1 LGVRLA
7 LEATHCFN
15 GTPLL
20 HGPEAFGIPLF
31 IFMHYLKVY
40 SASGI
45 IRTIIISGIILG
57 LALATPSRAAKPSPP
72 PDSSKKK
79 TDMTSNPLLT
89 ESKLPFNL
97 PPFDKI
103 KDEHFQ
109 PALEQGMA
117 EDLKEVDAIA
127 KQTEKPTFENTVV
140 ALEKSGLLY
149 ARARRVFGN
158 LNACNTNPNLQKL
171 DKEMAPTFAAHS
183 DAIHLNGALF
193 ARIETL
199 YNARESS
206 NLDAESK
213 WLLERYYKDFVRA
226 GAKLNDEQK
235 TRLKE
240 INAELA
246 KLSTDFE
253 QNVLKEKNASSI
265 VVDKKEDLAGLSDN
279 QIAAAASAAKDEGK
293 EGKWAIRLLNT
304 TGQPALASLQNRAL
318 REEIMATS
326 LARNSH
332 GGEFDNKEVV
342 SRTAKLRAE
351 RATMLG
357 YPNHAAYQLDDQT
370 AHDVPTVNKL
380 LADLA
385 PAAVAN
391 AKKEGADIQQIIDK
405 ENGGFQLSA
414 CDWDFYSEKVRKAR
428 YAFDESQL
436 KPYYELNHVIV
447 DGVFYAATKL
457 YGITFKERKD
467 LPTYLPD
474 VRIWEVT
481 DKDGKPLALFIG
493 DYYARPSKRGGAW
506 MNAYVGQNAL
516 LGTKPV
522 VANHLNIPKPP
533 AGEPTLLTYDEVRT
547 AFHEF
552 GHALHGMFSNVKYPR
567 FSGTS
572 VPRDFVEYPS
582 QVNEMWATWPEI
594 LKNYAKH
601 YKTGAPMPQELLD
614 KVLAAEQ
621 FNQGYKT
628 TEYLAAALLD
638 QAWHQLTPDQV
649 PTDTLAFEAE
659 ALKKAGVD
667 YPPVPPRYRSTYFS
681 HAFAGGYSAGYYS
694 YLWSEVL
701 DADSVEWMKQHGG
714 LKRENGDHFRETL
727 LSRGGSDDA
736 MKLFRNFTGAD
747 PDVTPLLKRRGLT
760 KTAPVEAPAP
770 SAPQK

>member
-1 LGVRLA
+1 MQNSDL
-7 LEATHCFN
+7 
-15 GTPLL
+15 P
-20 HGPEAFGIPLF
+20 
-31 IFMHYLKVY
+31 
-40 SASGI
+40 SASLFT
-45 IRTIIISGIILG
+45 RLSLAACVATVSLG
-57 LALATPSRAAKPSPP
+57 WICVPSSHAAKSESPSPSP
-72 PDSSKKK
+72 KADVKA
-79 TDMTSNPLLT
+79 TATANPLLT
-89 ESKLPFNL
+89 ESTLPYQL

-109 PALEQGMA
+109 PALEQGIA
-117 EDLKEVDAIA
+117 EEEKEADAIA
-127 KQTEKPTFENTVV
+127 KQTEKPSFENTIV
-140 ALEKSGLLY
+140 ALERSGKLLG
-149 ARARRVFGN
+149 RARRIFSN
-158 LNACNTNPNLQKL
+158 FAAANTNPNLQKVE
-171 DKEMAPTFAAHS
+171 KEMAPKFSAHN
-183 DAIHLNGALF
+183 DAIHLNGPLF
-193 ARIETL
+193 ARIEAL
-199 YNARESS
+199 YNDREASG
-206 NLDAESK
+206 LDSESK

-226 GAKLNDEQK
+226 GAKLSEADK
-235 TRLKE
+235 TKLKA
-240 INAELA
+240 INSELA
-246 KLSTDFE
+246 TLQTTFE
-253 QNVLKEKNASSI
+253 QNVLKEKNAASI
-265 VVDKKEDLAGLSDN
+265 IVDKREDLAGLSEN
-279 QIAAAASAAKDEGK
+279 EISAAAAAAKTDGK
-293 EGKWAIRLLNT
+293 EGKFVIRFLNT
-304 TGQPALASLQNRAL
+304 SGQPSLASLQNRAL
-318 REEIMATS
+318 REKIMQTS

-351 RATMLG
+351 RATLLG
-357 YPNHAAYQLDDQT
+357 YANHAAYQLEDQT
-370 AHDVPTVNKL
+370 AKDVPTVNKL

-391 AKKEGADIQQIIDK
+391 AKKEGADIQAIIDQEK
-405 ENGGFQLSA
+405 GGFQLAA

-436 KPYYELNHVIV
+436 KPYYELNHVIT
-447 DGVFYAATKL
+447 DGVFFAAGKL
-457 YGITFKERKD
+457 YGLTFKERKD
-467 LPTYLPD
+467 LPVYLSD
-474 VRIWEVT
+474 VRIWEVF

-506 MNAYVGQNAL
+506 MNQYVGQSGL

-533 AGEPTLLTYDEVRT
+533 VGEPTLLTYDEVRT

-601 YKTGAPMPQELLD
+601 YKTGEPMPKELLD
-614 KVLAAEQ
+614 KVLAAEK
-621 FNQGYKT
+621 FNQGFKT
-628 TEYLAAALLD
+628 TEYLAASLLD
-638 QAWHQLTPDQV
+638 QTWHQVKPGEVPD
-649 PTDTLAFEAE
+649 DTLAFEAD

-701 DADSVEWMKQHGG
+701 DADSVEWFKQHGG

-736 MKLFRNFTGAD
+736 LKLFHNFTGGD
-747 PDVTPLLKRRGLT
+747 PDVGPLLKRRGLT
-760 KTAPVEAPAP
+760 KTAPAEAPAP
-770 SAPQK
+770 EVPK

>member
-1 LGVRLA
+1 MDQYLEPNAPASLRTTVIKSATAFLLAGVLVV
-7 LEATHCFN
+7 T
-15 GTPLL
+15 
-20 HGPEAFGIPLF
+20 
-31 IFMHYLKVY
+31 
-40 SASGI
+40 AS
-45 IRTIIISGIILG
+45 
-57 LALATPSRAAKPSPP
+57 AAKPKPKPSPKP
-72 PDSSKKK
+72 ALSPAELPSPSSSTNK
-79 TDMTSNPLLT
+79 TDMTANPLLT
-89 ESKLPFNL
+89 ESTLPYNL

-117 EDLKEVDAIA
+117 EEEKEADAIA
-127 KQTEKPTFENTVV
+127 KQAEPASFENTIV
-140 ALEKSGLLY
+140 AMEKSGQLLG
-149 ARARRVFGN
+149 RARRIFSNFG
-158 LNACNTNPNLQKL
+158 ACNTNPAIQKL
-171 DKEMAPTFAAHS
+171 EKEMAPKFAAHN
-183 DAIHLNGALF
+183 DVIRLNSALF
-193 ARIETL
+193 ARIEAL

-206 NLDAESK
+206 NLDPESK

-226 GAKLNDEQK
+226 GAKLNEEQK
-235 TRLKE
+235 TRLKA

-265 VVDKKEDLAGLSDN
+265 VVDKKEDLAGLADN
-279 QIAAAASAAKDEGK
+279 EIAAAAAAAKADGK
-293 EGKWAIRLLNT
+293 EGKWVIRLLNT
-304 TGQPALASLQNRAL
+304 TGQPALTSLQNRAL
-318 REEIMATS
+318 REKIMQVS

-351 RATMLG
+351 RAALLG
-357 YPNHAAYQLDDQT
+357 YPNHAAYQLEDQT
-370 AHDVPTVNKL
+370 AKDVPTVNKL
-380 LADLA
+380 LSDLA

-391 AKKEGADIQQIIDK
+391 AKKEGADMQEIIKK
-405 ENGGFQLSA
+405 ENGGFELASW
-414 CDWDFYSEKVRKAR
+414 DWDFYSEKVRKAR

-436 KPYYELNHVIV
+436 KPYYELNHVLV
-447 DGVFYAATKL
+447 DGVFFAATKL

-467 LPTYLPD
+467 LPVYLPE

-481 DKDGKPLALFIG
+481 DRDGKPLALFIG

-506 MNAYVGQNAL
+506 MNQYVGQSGL

-533 AGEPTLLTYDEVRT
+533 TGEPTLLTFDEVRT

-582 QVNEMWATWPEI
+582 QVNEMWATWPEVFQHF
-594 LKNYAKH
+594 AKH
-601 YKTGAPMPQELLD
+601 YQTGEPMPAALLA

-621 FNQGYKT
+621 FNQGFKT
-628 TEYLAAALLD
+628 TEYLAASLLD
-638 QAWHQLTPDQV
+638 QAWHQMTPDQV

-701 DADSVEWMKQHGG
+701 DADTVEWFKQHGG
-714 LKRENGDHFRETL
+714 LKRENGDRFRAML
-727 LSRGGSDDA
+727 LSRGGSADA
-736 MKLFRNFTGAD
+736 LGLFKDFVGRD
-747 PDVTPLLKRRGLT
+747 PYIEPLLKRRGLDG
-760 KTAPVEAPAP
+760 APGADDTNAEAPP
-770 SAPQK
+770 TK

>member
-1 LGVRLA
+1 MHHLHSSFGSGLVRFTWVSAVLLGCA
-7 LEATHCFN
+7 II
-15 GTPLL
+15 TPC
-20 HGPEAFGIPLF
+20 
-31 IFMHYLKVY
+31 
-40 SASGI
+40 
-45 IRTIIISGIILG
+45 
-57 LALATPSRAAKPSPP
+57 RAAKPSPSSSP
-72 PDSSKKK
+72 TDTAKKPDVTASSA
-79 TDMTSNPLLT
+79 NPLLT
-89 ESKLPFNL
+89 ESTLPFNL

-117 EDLKEVDAIA
+117 DEIKEVEKIA
-127 KQTEKPTFENTVV
+127 SQTEKPTFENTIV
-140 ALEKSGLLY
+140 ALEKSGQLL
-149 ARARRVFGN
+149 ARARRIFSN
-158 LNACNTNPNLQKL
+158 FAACNTNPTIQKL
-171 DKEMAPTFAAHS
+171 EKEFAPKFAAHA
-183 DAIHLNGALF
+183 DAIHLSSALF
-193 ARIETL
+193 ARVETL

-206 NLDAESK
+206 NLDPESK

-226 GAKLNDEQK
+226 GAKLNEEQK
-235 TRLKE
+235 TRLKA
-240 INAELA
+240 INGELA
-246 KLSTDFE
+246 KLTTDFE
-253 QNVLKEKNASSI
+253 QNVLKEKNASS
-265 VVDKKEDLAGLSDN
+265 VVVEKKEDLTGMADN
-279 QIAAAASAAKDEGK
+279 EIAAAAKAAKDDGK
-293 EGKWAIRLLNT
+293 EGKFEIRMLNT

-318 REEIMATS
+318 RDKIMATS

-342 SRTAKLRAE
+342 SRIAKLRAE
-351 RATMLG
+351 RATLLG
-357 YPNHAAYQLDDQT
+357 YPNHAAYQLEDQT
-370 AHDVPTVNKL
+370 AKDVPTVNKL
-380 LADLA
+380 LSDLA

-391 AKKEGADIQQIIDK
+391 AKKEGADMQQIIDK
-405 ENGGFQLSA
+405 ENGGFQLA
-414 CDWDFYSEKVRKAR
+414 AGDWDFYSEKVRKAR

-447 DGVFYAATKL
+447 DGVFYAANKL
-457 YGITFKERKD
+457 YGISFKERKD
-467 LPTYLPD
+467 LPSYLPD

-506 MNAYVGQNAL
+506 MNQYVGQSGL

-533 AGEPTLLTYDEVRT
+533 AGEPTLLTFDEVRT

-614 KVLAAEQ
+614 KVLAAEK
-621 FNQGYKT
+621 FNQGFKT
-628 TEYLAAALLD
+628 TEYLAASLLD
-638 QAWHQLTPDQV
+638 QAWHQLTPEQV
-649 PTDTLAFEAE
+649 PTDTIAFEAD

-736 MKLFRNFTGAD
+736 LKLFKNFTGGA
-747 PDVTPLLKRRGLT
+747 PDVTPLLKRRGLE
-760 KTAPVEAPAP
+760 KTAPAEAPAP
-770 SAPQK
+770 SVPPK

>member
-1 LGVRLA
+1 LRASPSIA
-7 LEATHCFN
+7 LVE
-15 GTPLL
+15 PSSLR
-20 HGPEAFGIPLF
+20 GPEAIRFNRRLSI
-31 IFMHYLKVY
+31 MHQSNP
-40 SASGI
+40 SASGLL
-45 IRTIIISGIILG
+45 RFSILA
-57 LALATPSRAAKPSPP
+57 ALVLGVAFITPCRAAKPKPSASPE
-72 PDSSKKK
+72 SSTKK

-89 ESKLPFNL
+89 ESKLPFQL

-117 EDLKEVDAIA
+117 EDLKENEAIA
-127 KQTEKPTFENTVV
+127 NQTDKPTFENTIV
-140 ALEKSGLLY
+140 AMEKSGQLLQ
-149 ARARRVFGN
+149 RARRVFSNFG
-158 LNACNTNPNLQKL
+158 ACNTNPTIQKL
-171 DKEMAPTFAAHS
+171 EKDLAPKFAAHN
-183 DAIHLNGALF
+183 DAIFLNAALF
-193 ARIETL
+193 ARVEAI

-206 NLDAESK
+206 NLDPESK
-213 WLLERYYKDFVRA
+213 WLVERYYKDFVRA
-226 GAKLNDEQK
+226 GAKLNEEQK
-235 TRLKE
+235 TRLKA

-265 VVDKKEDLAGLSDN
+265 VVDKKEDLDGLSDN
-279 QIAAAASAAKDEGK
+279 EIAAAATAAKAEGK
-293 EGKWAIRLLNT
+293 EGKWVLRLLNT
-304 TGQPALASLQNRAL
+304 TGQPSLGSLKNRAL
-318 REEIMATS
+318 REKIMQVS

-351 RATMLG
+351 RATLLG
-357 YPNHAAYQLDDQT
+357 YANHAAFQLEEQT
-370 AHDVPTVNKL
+370 AREVSTVNKL

-391 AKKEGADIQQIIDK
+391 AKKEGADIQQIINQ
-405 ENGGFQLSA
+405 ENGGFELAA

-428 YAFDESQL
+428 YAFDESEL
-436 KPYYELNHVIV
+436 KPYYEFNHVLI
-447 DGVFYAATKL
+447 DGVFFAATKL

-467 LPTYLPD
+467 LPSYLPE
-474 VRIWEVT
+474 VRIFEVT
-481 DKDGKPLALFIG
+481 DKDGKPLALFIA

-506 MNAYVGQNAL
+506 MNQYVGQSGL

-594 LKNYAKH
+594 FKNYAKH

-614 KVLAAEQ
+614 KVMAAEQ
-621 FNQGYKT
+621 FNQGFKT
-628 TEYLAAALLD
+628 TEYLAASLLD
-638 QAWHQLTPDQV
+638 QAWHQLTPDQI
-649 PTDTLAFEAE
+649 PSDTLAFEAE

-701 DADSVEWMKQHGG
+701 DAQSVDWMKAHGG
-714 LKRENGDHFRETL
+714 LKRENGDHFRDTL
-727 LSRGGSDDA
+727 LSRGGSNDA
-736 MKLFRNFTGAD
+736 MKLFHNFTGAD

-760 KTAPVEAPAP
+760 KTAPAEAPAP
-770 SAPQK
+770 APPK

>member
-1 LGVRLA
+1 MTMHSL
-7 LEATHCFN
+7 
-15 GTPLL
+15 TPS
-20 HGPEAFGIPLF
+20 
-31 IFMHYLKVY
+31 
-40 SASGI
+40 SAPG
-45 IRTIIISGIILG
+45 ILG
-57 LALATPSRAAKPSPP
+57 NATIKAMTALLIGFAFLTPCRAAKPSPSSP
-72 PDSSKKK
+72 PKASKN
-79 TDMTSNPLLT
+79 TDVSANPLLT
-89 ESKLPFNL
+89 ESKLPYQL

-109 PALEQGMA
+109 PALEKGIA
-117 EDLKEVDAIA
+117 DEEKEADTIA
-127 KQTEKPTFENTVV
+127 KQTAKPTFENTIV
-140 ALEKSGLLY
+140 ALEKSGQLLS
-149 ARARRVFGN
+149 RARRVFSNFG
-158 LNACNTNPNLQKL
+158 ACNTNPTIQKL
-171 DKEMAPTFAAHS
+171 EKELAPKFSAHA

-193 ARIETL
+193 ARIQAL
-199 YNARESS
+199 YDARESS

-226 GAKLNDEQK
+226 GAKLSEADK
-235 TRLKE
+235 TKLKA

-246 KLSTDFE
+246 KLQTDFE

-265 VVDKKEDLAGLSDN
+265 VVDNREELAGLSEN
-279 QIAAAASAAKDEGK
+279 EIAAAAAAAKADGK
-293 EGKWAIRLLNT
+293 EGKFVIRLLNT
-304 TGQPALASLQNRAL
+304 SGQPSLGSLQNRAL
-318 REEIMATS
+318 REKIMETS
-326 LARNSH
+326 LERNSH
-332 GGEFDNKEVV
+332 GGEFDNREVV
-342 SRTAKLRAE
+342 SKTARLRAE
-351 RATMLG
+351 RAALLG
-357 YPNHAAYQLDDQT
+357 YANHAAYQLEDQT
-370 AHDVPTVNKL
+370 AKDVATVNKL
-380 LADLA
+380 LSDLA

-391 AKKEGADIQQIIDK
+391 ARKEGADIQQIINQ
-405 ENGGFQLSA
+405 ENGGFELAA

-436 KPYYELNHVIV
+436 KPYYELDHVLV
-447 DGVFYAATKL
+447 GGVFFAATKL

-467 LPTYLPD
+467 LPVYLPE

-481 DKDGKPLALFIG
+481 DHDGKPLALFIG

-506 MNAYVGQNAL
+506 MNQYVGQNGL

-552 GHALHGMFSNVKYPR
+552 GHALHGMFSNVKFPR

-594 LKNYAKH
+594 LRNYAKH
-601 YKTGAPMPQELLD
+601 YKTGEPMPQELLD

-621 FNQGYKT
+621 FNQGFKT
-628 TEYLAAALLD
+628 TEYLAASLLD
-638 QAWHQLTPDQV
+638 QAWHQLTPAQI

-701 DADSVEWMKQHGG
+701 DAQSVDWMKAHGG
-714 LKRENGDHFRETL
+714 LKRENGDHFRKTL

-736 MKLFRNFTGAD
+736 MNLFKNFTGAV
-747 PDVTPLLKRRGLT
+747 PDVAPLLKRRGLS
-760 KTAPVEAPAP
+760 KTAPAEAPAP
-770 SAPQK
+770 APPK